1 MPITPAREARLA
13 VPSTSSPSPPGAGPE
28 ATAAPA
34 GEPSPFQ
41 RLLHGI
47 GREVERGEST
57 VRQALHAGGAMG
69 APELLA
75 LQAGVYRYSESV
87 DLAAKLVDRASSGLK
102 TIVQGQS

>member
-13 VPSTSSPSPPGAGPE
+13 IPQATPGADAV
-28 ATAAPA
+28 ATPASPTTPA
-34 GEPSPFQ
+34 GEPSTFQ